1 MPLLPALLSAGLSA
15 VAGKIAAAVD
25 RRVTSR
31 AEREELKAELA
42 QELHRY
48 EQELLELAA
57 QAEREQLADLQH
69 ARRAA
74 VDLQAV
80 ATASWLSR
88 NVAYLLDLFLA
99 TIWGACTI
107 YLVLR
112 ALKLVDG
119 AQLDLT
125 GVLAIY
131 STVTATFMT
140 SLTFHRGTSR
150 GSEVKDAALRAQLDR
165 REEGPRG

>member
-80 ATASWLSR
+80 TTASWLSR